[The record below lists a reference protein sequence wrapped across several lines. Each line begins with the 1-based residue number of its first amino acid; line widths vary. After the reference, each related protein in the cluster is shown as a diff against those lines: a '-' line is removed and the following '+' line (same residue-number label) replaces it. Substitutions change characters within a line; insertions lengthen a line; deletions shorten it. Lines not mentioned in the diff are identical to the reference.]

1 MHYPHEKVSR
11 RNLLKVLASSSLLLS
26 NVRLLGQDPVP
37 RIRIV
42 LSYAVGLWY
51 FNPVGLYLEKGQTAE
66 WLATRWGPTV
76 TAFHP
81 SNGNQELRIP
91 EGAEPFDSGVL
102 AREDIFRWTFDVEG
116 TYDYFSKNHLGMGVV
131 GRIIVGRPGGPG
143 EMPPRYGGAQGRA
156 PIYPRAMPVFEFL
169 DSQEIVRQRTVSFPT
184 DKLGHG
190 YPEY

>member
-1 MHYPHEKVSR
+1 MLYPNEKVSR
-11 RNLLKVLASSSLLLS
+11 RNLLKVLASSALLVS
-26 NVRLLGQDPVP
+26 NARLLGQDTVP
-37 RIRIV
+37 RIRIT
-42 LSYAVGLWY
+42 LNYAIGLWF
-51 FNPVGLYLEKGQTAE
+51 FNPVGLYLEKGQTVE

-91 EGAEPFDSGVL
+91 EEAEPFDSGVL
-102 AREDIFRWTFDVEG
+102 AREDTFRWTFDVEG

-169 DSQEIVRQRTVSFPT
+169 DSQEIVRQKTVSFPT
-184 DKLGHG
+184 DRLGNS